1 MDIEYWEIWNEPD
14 NEPVAAENPMW
25 KGSMEEFFTLYEVAA
40 NHLKGCFPRL
50 KIGGYASCG
59 FYEILNAASAAHS
72 GVSSRTGYFIE
83 FFERFLTHIT
93 TEGHKAPL
101 DFFSWHTY
109 AGIGEN
115 IAFAAYAREM
125 LDKFGFTETES
136 ILNEWN
142 PGIHRRGTLSD
153 AAYIGSMMVALQN
166 SSVDLLMYY
175 DGSIEST
182 YGGLFNPL
190 TRTPFKAYYTFCG
203 FGQLYGLGYQ
213 YPIEDTDPCGRLTDT
228 VYALAAGNADASKR
242 AVLLFNLG
250 GETQVTAPEG
260 EWTLLLLD
268 DAHDLTP
275 VGRVRGGESFG
286 LPAEGAGML
295 VAD

>member
-1 MDIEYWEIWNEPD
+1 
-14 NEPVAAENPMW
+14 MW
-25 KGSMEEFFTLYEVAA
+25 CGTPEEFYHLYDVTAK
-40 NHLKGCFPRL
+40 HLKACFPHL

-93 TEGHKAPL
+93 TEGHRAPL

-125 LDKFGFTETES
+125 LDKFGFTQTES

-142 PGIHRRGTLSD
+142 PGIHRRGTLAD
-153 AAYIGSMMVALQN
+153 AAHIGSMMVALQN

-182 YGGLFNPL
+182 YGGLFDPL
-190 TRTPFKAYYTFCG
+190 TRTPFKAYYTFYG
-203 FGQLYGLGYQ
+203 FGKLYELGYQ
-213 YPIEDTDPCGRLTDT
+213 YPIEGADPCGRLTDT
-228 VYALAAGNADASKR
+228 VYALAAGNADATRR
-242 AVLLFNLG
+242 AILLFDLG
-250 GETQVTAPEG
+250 EATDLTVPEG
-260 EWTLLLLD
+260 GWILHLLD
-268 DAHDLTP
+268 EAHDLSP
-275 VGRVRGGESFG
+275 VASLRDGETFT
-286 LPAEGAGML
+286 LPAEGAAL
-295 VAD
+295 LTYQA